1 MDATRITLLALD
13 LFGSPGWSADKEIQR
28 LYALSNHAG
37 RHYRRIILS
46 KRHGGQRLVLA
57 PDYLL
62 KTVQRNILKN
72 VLSQFPL
79 SPFATAYR
87 PGCPIVSN
95 AQPHCQQQQILKLD
109 IENFFD
115 SISWLQVIA
124 WVPPGKCL
132 FSGVF
137 CNMAEKQTAKRN
149 RREEILQ
156 SLALML
162 ESSDGSQRITTAK
175 LAASVGVS
183 EAALYRHFPSKTR
196 MFDSLIE
203 FIEDSLITRINLI
216 LKDEKDTTARLR
228 LIVLLLLG
236 FGERNPGLTR
246 ILTGHALMFE
256 QDRLQGRINQLFERI
271 EAQLRQVLREK
282 RMREGEG
289 YTTDETLL
297 ASQLLAF
304 CEGMLSRFVRSE
316 FKYRPTDDFDTR
328 WPLIAA
334 QLQ

>member
-1 MDATRITLLALD
+1 
-13 LFGSPGWSADKEIQR
+13 
-28 LYALSNHAG
+28 
-37 RHYRRIILS
+37 
-46 KRHGGQRLVLA
+46 
-57 PDYLL
+57 
-62 KTVQRNILKN
+62 
-72 VLSQFPL
+72 
-79 SPFATAYR
+79 
-87 PGCPIVSN
+87 
-95 AQPHCQQQQILKLD
+95 
-109 IENFFD
+109 
-115 SISWLQVIA
+115 
-124 WVPPGKCL
+124 
-132 FSGVF
+132 
-137 CNMAEKQTAKRN
+137 MAEKQTAKRN

-289 YTTDETLL
+289 TPPMKPCWQ
-297 ASQLLAF
+297 ARSWPSVKV
-304 CEGMLSRFVRSE
+304 CCHVLS
-316 FKYRPTDDFDTR
+316 
-328 WPLIAA
+328 AA
-334 QLQ
+334 NLNTARRMILTPAGR

>member
-1 MDATRITLLALD
+1 
-13 LFGSPGWSADKEIQR
+13 
-28 LYALSNHAG
+28 
-37 RHYRRIILS
+37 
-46 KRHGGQRLVLA
+46 
-57 PDYLL
+57 
-62 KTVQRNILKN
+62 
-72 VLSQFPL
+72 
-79 SPFATAYR
+79 
-87 PGCPIVSN
+87 
-95 AQPHCQQQQILKLD
+95 
-109 IENFFD
+109 
-115 SISWLQVIA
+115 
-124 WVPPGKCL
+124 
-132 FSGVF
+132 
-137 CNMAEKQTAKRN
+137 MAEKQTAKRN

-196 MFDSLIE
+196 MF
-203 FIEDSLITRINLI
+203 DSLITRINLI

-316 FKYRPTDDFDTR
+316 FKYRPTDDFDAR